1 MEPAAFSAA
10 VSHFL
15 NCLLSSTSCF
25 PDSCSDELLSRRR
38 SRRRRSHGSRV
49 ALLTDSVWARL
60 THSELWV
67 RIRTEAKDYYHYT
80 IDRCVFVR
88 VFVCSWIF
96 ATGFFTVILSVFSE
110 SIDEVIEKYSL
121 QRISLLR
128 EMAIKTGIQVR
139 HLSCLLPHLPMK
151 LNEFCLR

>member
-15 NCLLSSTSCF
+15 NCLLTSSSCF

-49 ALLTDSVWARL
+49 TLLSDSVWARL
-60 THSELWV
+60 TSGELWG
-67 RIRTEAKDYYHYT
+67 RIRAEARDYYHYT
-80 IDRCVFVR
+80 FDRCLRVR
-88 VFVCSWIF
+88 VCVCLCVPGYVQQDF
-96 ATGFFTVILSVFSE
+96 YTVILSVFSE
-110 SIDEVIEKYSL
+110 SIDEVIEKHNL

-128 EMAIKTGIQVR
+128 EIAIKTGIQVR
-139 HLSCLLPHLPMK
+139 HLFIIQQPMS
-151 LNEFCLR
+151 LN